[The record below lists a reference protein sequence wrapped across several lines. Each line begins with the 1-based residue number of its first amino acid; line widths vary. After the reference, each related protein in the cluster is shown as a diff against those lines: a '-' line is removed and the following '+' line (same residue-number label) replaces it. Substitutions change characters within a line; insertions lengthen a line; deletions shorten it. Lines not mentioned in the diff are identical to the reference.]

1 MSTTQNVIENHLAR
15 FAAGDLD
22 GLMADY
28 SEESVLFTPTGQV
41 AGTRAIRG
49 LMSGLFAEFAKPG
62 ARFTLEHLSVS
73 GEVGFIV
80 WSAETADNR
89 YEFATD
95 TFLVRGGRIR
105 SQSFA
110 AKLAPRDSVAG

>member
-1 MSTTQNVIENHLAR
+1 MSSTHNVLENHLGR

-28 SEESVLFTPTGQV
+28 TEESVLFTQSGALQ
-41 AGTRAIRG
+41 GRRAIRG

-62 ARFTLEHLSVS
+62 ARFTMQVQSIS
-73 GEVGFIV
+73 GDVGFIV

-95 TFLVRGGRIR
+95 TFVVRGGKI
-105 SQSFA
+105 SHQSFA
-110 AKLAPRDSVAG
+110 AKLVPRA

>member
-1 MSTTQNVIENHLAR
+1 MSNTQAVLENHLGR

-28 SEESVLFTPTGQV
+28 TDESVLFT
-41 AGTRAIRG
+41 AGGPLQGRKAIRG

-62 ARFTLEHLSVS
+62 ARFSMQIQS
-73 GEVGFIV
+73 IAGDVGFIV
-80 WSAETADNR
+80 WTAETADNR

-95 TFLVRGGRIR
+95 TFVVRGGKI
-105 SQSFA
+105 SHQSFA
-110 AKLAPRDSVAG
+110 AKLAPRA